1 MVKSTSCL
9 KIITCGSDSTDRDD
23 LEVSENKG
31 SSDKRGWSFRKRS
44 ARHRVLSNTVISETT
59 SSGNKESPE
68 SAIIDHIPPANST
81 VPEKISVIQ
90 STDEKPQL
98 STLENPKVTE
108 TAVAA
113 EKDSKFDVNREES
126 VVIVIQAAIRGFLG
140 RITLLKLKNVVKLQ
154 AAVRGHLVRSHAVGT
169 LRCFQAFVKMQALVR
184 ARRARLFLEGSSLE
198 KKLEGKHEEDNENSK
213 TWEKEN
219 LVTKSNVTYTSIEK
233 LLSNRFARQ
242 LLESTPKSKPIHVKC
257 DPSKPNSAWKWLERW
272 MSVSSP
278 NIEEPKK
285 AELMTDQPEREK
297 EENFVSQLE
306 TKVQSEVFF
315 ESQNVKSS
323 NCESLV
329 PSESEENL
337 ITYDASNFNF
347 QACHPN
353 SSLKDDLEQHESDVN
368 ETSLEIISPPNQST
382 QEDLDSQVEFSPLP
396 VKPETEMEQPNS
408 KFEELSSTANSG
420 KSISSFHQDAGVESP
435 IDPNLFGADTVIR
448 TKELNMAENS
458 APHSSRVQVGGS
470 ECGTELSISST
481 LDSPDLSEVGA
492 TECEHEAKVLEEGIC
507 NLNSTKI
514 VDVESKDASD
524 IPGSNLSSFVSDQ
537 PEKPG
542 DVDGE
547 PINLIVSDQPEKP
560 GDVDGEPINLI
571 VSDQPEKPGDV
582 DGEPINL
589 IVSDQP
595 EKPDDV
601 EGEPINLVVAMD
613 PLQIEPKLENN
624 ASNLQRQL
632 DSERGHEPY
641 RSSPEASPRSHITV
655 PESHGTPSSQVSAK
669 SKKSKTDKS
678 GSNHKRR
685 SLSGGNKPPSNPNN
699 DSGSRS
705 STEQL
710 PKDQKSGK
718 RRNSFGSPRPDHIE
732 QEPRDAST
740 NNSVPHFMQATESAR
755 AKVQANNSPR
765 SSPDVQDRDLY
776 VKKRHSLPGANGR
789 QGSPRIQR
797 SMSQAQQSVKGNG
810 TYPHERKWQR

>member
-9 KIITCGSDSTDRDD
+9 KIITCGSDSADKDD
-23 LEVSENKG
+23 LENKG

-68 SAIIDHIPPANST
+68 SAILDHIPPANST

-113 EKDSKFDVNREES
+113 EKDSKFDVNPEEP

-140 RITLLKLKNVVKLQ
+140 RIMLLKLKNVVKLQ

-169 LRCFQAFVKMQALVR
+169 LRCVQAIVKMQALVR
-184 ARRARLFLEGSSLE
+184 ARYARLSLEGSRPE
-198 KKLEGKHEEDNENSK
+198 KKLDGKHEEDNENSK

-219 LVTKSNVTYTSIEK
+219 LVAKSNATYISIEK

-278 NIEEPKK
+278 NIGESRK
-285 AELMTDQPEREK
+285 AELASDQLEREK
-297 EENFVSQLE
+297 DENFVSQIE
-306 TKVQSEVFF
+306 TKVQSEVFL
-315 ESQNVKSS
+315 ESENVKSS
-323 NCESLV
+323 NSESLV
-329 PSESEENL
+329 PSESEDNL
-337 ITYDASNFNF
+337 ITYDASNFDF

-353 SSLKDDLEQHESDVN
+353 SSSLKDDLEQHGSDVN
-368 ETSLEIISPPNQST
+368 DTSLEIIPPPNQST
-382 QEDLDSQVEFSPLP
+382 QEDSDSQVEFNPLP
-396 VKPETEMEQPNS
+396 VKPETETEQPKPSMKRFASEELETEGNKFVFGSRKVTSPAFVVAQS
-408 KFEELSSTANSG
+408 KFEELSSTANSDIL
-420 KSISSFHQDAGVESP
+420 ISSFHQDAGVESP
-435 IDPNLFGADTVIR
+435 IDTNLPGADTVIR
-448 TKELNMAENS
+448 TKELSMAENS
-458 APHSSRVQVGGS
+458 APHSSRVQLQVGGS

-481 LDSPDLSEVGA
+481 LDSPDISEVGA
-492 TECEHEAKVLEEGIC
+492 AECEHEAKVLEEGIS

-514 VDVESKDASD
+514 VDVESKDASA
-524 IPGSNLSSFVSDQ
+524 IPGSNLSSVVSDQ
-537 PEKPG
+537 REKPG

-547 PINLIVSDQPEKP
+547 PINSI
-560 GDVDGEPINLI
+560 
-571 VSDQPEKPGDV
+571 
-582 DGEPINL
+582 
-589 IVSDQP
+589 
-595 EKPDDV
+595 
-601 EGEPINLVVAMD
+601 VAMD
-613 PLQIEPKLENN
+613 SPQIELKLENN

-641 RSSPEASPRSHITV
+641 RSSPEASPRSHVTV

-669 SKKSKTDKS
+669 SKQSKTDKS

-685 SLSGGNKPPSNPNN
+685 SLSGAKKPPNPNN

-705 STEQL
+705 SMEQL
-710 PKDQKSGK
+710 PKDQKNGK
-718 RRNSFGSPRPDHIE
+718 RRNSFGSPKPDHIE

-740 NNSVPHFMQATESAR
+740 DNSLPHFMQATESAR
-755 AKVQANNSPR
+755 AKLQANNNSPR

-776 VKKRHSLPGANGR
+776 IKKRHSLPAANGR

-797 SMSQAQQSVKGNG
+797 SMSQAQQSTKGN
-810 TYPHERKWQR
+810 ERKWQR

>member
-1 MVKSTSCL
+1 
-9 KIITCGSDSTDRDD
+9 
-23 LEVSENKG
+23 
-31 SSDKRGWSFRKRS
+31 
-44 ARHRVLSNTVISETT
+44 
-59 SSGNKESPE
+59 
-68 SAIIDHIPPANST
+68 
-81 VPEKISVIQ
+81 
-90 STDEKPQL
+90 
-98 STLENPKVTE
+98 
-108 TAVAA
+108 
-113 EKDSKFDVNREES
+113 
-126 VVIVIQAAIRGFLG
+126 
-140 RITLLKLKNVVKLQ
+140 
-154 AAVRGHLVRSHAVGT
+154 
-169 LRCFQAFVKMQALVR
+169 
-184 ARRARLFLEGSSLE
+184 
-198 KKLEGKHEEDNENSK
+198 
-213 TWEKEN
+213 
-219 LVTKSNVTYTSIEK
+219 
-233 LLSNRFARQ
+233 
-242 LLESTPKSKPIHVKC
+242 
-257 DPSKPNSAWKWLERW
+257 

-396 VKPETEMEQPNS
+396 LKPETEMEQPKRSMKRFASEELETEGNKFVFGSRKLTSPAFVAAQS

-435 IDPNLFGADTVIR
+435 IDTNLFGADTVIR

-524 IPGSNLSSFVSDQ
+524 IPGSNLSSFVSEQ

-560 GDVDGEPINLI
+560 GNVH
-571 VSDQPEKPGDV
+571 
-582 DGEPINL
+582 GEPINL

-601 EGEPINLVVAMD
+601 EGEPITLVVAMD
-613 PLQIEPKLENN
+613 PLQMEPKLENN

-641 RSSPEASPRSHITV
+641 WSSPEASPRSHITV

-685 SLSGGNKPPSNPNN
+685 SLSGGKKPPSNPNN

-789 QGSPRIQR
+789 QGSPHIQR

-810 TYPHERKWQR
+810 TYPHGSL